1 MTFPLSSV
9 LRSSSGSLEMD
20 IPPCFCSACQPPEQ
34 IPSRFGREMDA
45 LFTAYGEGGS
55 GKFWLLFGDELEE
68 QEARVLSEYIAAKPA
83 LELAQDAAIA
93 SYQARNKAE
102 RVAIR
107 VGACC
112 TKRTEA
118 RAQKK
123 AEPCKFL
130 YSCVGTPARSTT
142 MHISSECWSHEYT
155 DAVTGQKVVKHVCDR
170 LHPGEEGWHAEW
182 ATDRHFKPVVVP
194 QNEWFAARA
203 RLVAAAQ
210 PRRQQQRPQ
219 QQRQQQQAKPLT
231 PQQQKRMAEL
241 AGRGRGLAPGA
252 EVAW

>member
-1 MTFPLSSV
+1 MISLSDV
-9 LRSSSGSLEMD
+9 VRSSSGSLMTNL
-20 IPPCFCSACQPPEQ
+20 PLCTCSACIPPVQPVG
-34 IPSRFGREMDA
+34 RFGAEMDA
-45 LFTAYGEGGS
+45 LFTAYGEGGE

-123 AEPCKFL
+123 CEPCKFL

-142 MHISSECWSHEYT
+142 MHVSSECWSHEYT
-155 DAVTGQKVVKHVCDR
+155 DAVTGKKVVKHVCDR
-170 LHPGEEGWHAEW
+170 LHPGEDGWLAEW

-194 QNEWFAARA
+194 QNGWFAERG
-203 RLVAAAQ
+203 RLVAQAA
-210 PRRQQQRPQ
+210 PR
-219 QQRQQQQAKPLT
+219 QQRQPLNRQQAQRQLLT
-231 PQQQKRMAEL
+231 PQQQKRLAEL